1 MKHEQDSA
9 SLTTKVILFFVLR
22 TKGHITKTQLV
33 KFLYLAD
40 LYAVKWLGK
49 QITDLKWVYY
59 YFGPWEDDIQA
70 DLERMDGREINLSNQ
85 FSEREIDRSNQQA
98 EIVLIQLGPNA
109 PFEDELKLPESMKLM
124 LDNIRRE
131 WAGSGTENIDR
142 LLKYVYDTAP
152 MKDVLSQGCSPEEKR
167 SLDLLKERE
176 KLLNELESY

>member
-9 SLTTKVILFFVLR
+9 SMTSKVILFFVLR

-59 YFGPWEDDIQA
+59 HFGPWEDDIQA
-70 DLERMDGREINLSNQ
+70 DLERMNGKEINLSNQ
-85 FSEREIDRSNQQA
+85 FSEREIAQPNQQA
-98 EIVLIQLGPNA
+98 EMVLIKLGPNA

-131 WAGSGTENIDR
+131 WAGSGKKNIDR
-142 LLKYVYDTAP
+142 LLEYVYDTAP
-152 MKDVLSQGCSPEEKR
+152 MKDVVNHGYSPEEKR

-176 KLLNELESY
+176 KLLHELESY